1 MKIANIDREIL
12 HYFWTTW
19 GISMK
24 FSGKMYLMIILKVTK
39 NQGFNLGLEDTI
51 FKKPQ
56 RQGGVKLPPPP
67 PPPYPHPPAV
77 VVLKCI
83 WSKFKSISPNFWQKI
98 CFSQFSKLST
108 QSPHSTFGLQCQ
120 HLPLCYWSVALF
132 FIFA

>member
-1 MKIANIDREIL
+1 
-12 HYFWTTW
+12 
-19 GISMK
+19 MK

-67 PPPYPHPPAV
+67 PPYPHPPAV

-83 WSKFKSISPNFWQKI
+83 
-98 CFSQFSKLST
+98 
-108 QSPHSTFGLQCQ
+108 
-120 HLPLCYWSVALF
+120 
-132 FIFA
+132 